1 MTIREELEKTEQKI
15 LSPKACLSSRSK
27 GRVRAE
33 AQHVLRTDFQRDRDR
48 IIHSK
53 SFRRLKHKTQVFLS
67 PFGDHY
73 RTRLTHC
80 LEVSQIARTIAR
92 ALRLNEDL
100 TEAIALGHD
109 LGHTPF
115 GHSGEETL
123 RKLLPLGFHHA
134 DQSLRVVEKL
144 EYEGKGLNLTFE
156 VRDGIQRHSKGRG
169 EIFDEDLGDMP
180 STLEGQIVRV
190 SDVIAYVNHD
200 IDDALRAGIIKEEDI
215 PAGLVKVLGKWHATR
230 IDRMVMD
237 VVEASLANGLE
248 RIAMSDRIMKAV
260 KELRDFLY
268 EKVYFSPEA
277 REELAKTEKIVRDLY
292 ARALERPADHI
303 KPYPAAD
310 PVEVRAADFIAG
322 MTDSYA
328 LALYEKVF
336 FPHAWPII

>member
-1 MTIREELEKTEQKI
+1 
-15 LSPKACLSSRSK
+15 
-27 GRVRAE
+27 
-33 AQHVLRTDFQRDRDR
+33 
-48 IIHSK
+48 
-53 SFRRLKHKTQVFLS
+53 
-67 PFGDHY
+67 
-73 RTRLTHC
+73 
-80 LEVSQIARTIAR
+80 
-92 ALRLNEDL
+92 
-100 TEAIALGHD
+100 
-109 LGHTPF
+109 
-115 GHSGEETL
+115 
-123 RKLLPLGFHHA
+123 
-134 DQSLRVVEKL
+134 
-144 EYEGKGLNLTFE
+144 
-156 VRDGIQRHSKGRG
+156 
-169 EIFDEDLGDMP
+169 
-180 STLEGQIVRV
+180 
-190 SDVIAYVNHD
+190 
-200 IDDALRAGIIKEEDI
+200 
-215 PAGLVKVLGKWHATR
+215 
-230 IDRMVMD
+230 MVMD